1 MTEVRGPPEIK
12 GMFSLK
18 VDISGKPPSTWN
30 PDDLRELF
38 QQFGEVGDV
47 FIPRTKYSERQCG
60 FAFVRFCSELDGAE
74 AIRKIHGYKLEGS
87 TLSDLERSTAEATD
101 SVRELRTVVEVPSA
115 GGLAGLPVDVEAVNA
130 AVDEAAVGAVA
141 AGRSREGRTV
151 RLVD

>member
-18 VDISGKPPSTWN
+18 VDISGKPPSAWN

-87 TLSDLERSTAEATD
+87 TLSVSRAQYGRGDRQ
-101 SVRELRTVVEVPSA
+101 RE
-115 GGLAGLPVDVEAVNA
+115 
-130 AVDEAAVGAVA
+130 
-141 AGRSREGRTV
+141 
-151 RLVD
+151 